1 MISMYYGKI
10 WEEGKTMAEI
20 LTYAEAEEIYHV
32 MEANIDRRDEDIA
45 GMYKD
50 MKARAVKYANIR
62 AGWNLLSTAEKR
74 EKDPSRTTA
83 HDAFIASLGSIARL
97 EGEAGKQWR
106 ERLSDDRKRIGD
118 FACFIALFEGVQAR

>member
-1 MISMYYGKI
+1 
-10 WEEGKTMAEI
+10 MAEI

-74 EKDPSRTTA
+74 EKDPSRTSA

-97 EGEAGKQWR
+97 EGDAGKQWR

-118 FACFIALFEGVQAR
+118 FACFIALFEGIQAR

>member
-1 MISMYYGKI
+1 
-10 WEEGKTMAEI
+10 MAEI

-62 AGWNLLSTAEKR
+62 AGWNLLSHKVV
-74 EKDPSRTTA
+74 KC
-83 HDAFIASLGSIARL
+83 
-97 EGEAGKQWR
+97 Q
-106 ERLSDDRKRIGD
+106 
-118 FACFIALFEGVQAR
+118 